1 VINEEAHIRAALSAR
16 GIALKQVADACGI
29 SKGAVSQWFLSGPG
43 WRPIPE
49 RHMAT
54 IRELLAEPAPVTAP
68 QRREPQRKRPVKAA
82 GPEPQLVMLQPLA
95 VAAGTLPE
103 PARRRRRAPRAPAPQ
118 PMFWGAAPFI
128 GLEPPPRPATHF
140 PGHWAF
146 PPVMPPPAP
155 AYISPAGPRHRHG
168 GRSQSRRSTG

>member
-1 VINEEAHIRAALSAR
+1 VINEDAHIRAALSAR

-29 SKGAVSQWFLSGPG
+29 SKGAASQWFLSGPG

-68 QRREPQRKRPVKAA
+68 QRREPQRERPAKATRSRQN
-82 GPEPQLVMLQPLA
+82 PQLAMLQPLA

-103 PARRRRRAPRAPAPQ
+103 PARRRRRAPPRAPVPQ
-118 PMFWGAAPFI
+118 PMYWGAR
-128 GLEPPPRPATHF
+128 L
-140 PGHWAF
+140 
-146 PPVMPPPAP
+146 
-155 AYISPAGPRHRHG
+155 S
-168 GRSQSRRSTG
+168 